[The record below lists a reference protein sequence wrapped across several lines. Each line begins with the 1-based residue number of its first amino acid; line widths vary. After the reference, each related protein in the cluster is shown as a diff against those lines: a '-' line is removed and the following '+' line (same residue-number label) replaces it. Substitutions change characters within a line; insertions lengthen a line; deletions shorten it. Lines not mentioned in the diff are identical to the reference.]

1 MDRAGAGCSSAVL
14 RGFSGRHLA
23 FAAVEVESTAPNGL
37 HAAWAWEGTCSR
49 ALGRPPAVVRRP
61 SACRTPAGAANAR
74 GLASPRLRRG
84 LARRLPEPPGR
95 HQAACPCPGT
105 AGTPGTGP
113 GCPRRVREAGSGGDC
128 RLQRR
133 MTTPAGRRAR
143 VYSAFSAARRRMC
156 RAAAQECPPRISGVS
171 GHRTRK
177 ISCFWRHRRCIAAAD
192 GVVAWR
198 DKERDSVSGRL
209 IQDSFQT
216 LHELESDSECGD
228 FEHILLNYH
237 GSRLT

>member
-14 RGFSGRHLA
+14 RGVSGRDLA
-23 FAAVEVESTAPNGL
+23 LAAVEVESTAPNGL
-37 HAAWAWEGTCSR
+37 HAAWAWERTCSR
-49 ALGRPPAVVRRP
+49 ALGRPPDVVRRP
-61 SACRTPAGAANAR
+61 SRCRTPAGAANAS
-74 GLASPRLRRG
+74 GLTSPTSAGG

-95 HQAACPCPGT
+95 HQCLPEGSGT

-133 MTTPAGRRAR
+133 MTTPAARA
-143 VYSAFSAARRRMC
+143 SPCTGCFSAARRRMC

-198 DKERDSVSGRL
+198 DKTRRCRRKCLWRWVVY
-209 IQDSFQT
+209 
-216 LHELESDSECGD
+216 ELDRC
-228 FEHILLNYH
+228 LNFR
-237 GSRLT
+237 S

>member
-1 MDRAGAGCSSAVL
+1 MDRAGAVCSSAVL

-23 FAAVEVESTAPNGL
+23 LAAVARESAAQYGL

-61 SACRTPAGAANAR
+61 SACRTPAGAANAS
-74 GLASPRLRRG
+74 GLTSPTSAGG

-95 HQAACPCPGT
+95 HQCLPEGSGT

-133 MTTPAGRRAR
+133 MTTPAARA
-143 VYSAFSAARRRMC
+143 SPCTGCFSAARRRMC

-198 DKERDSVSGRL
+198 DKER
-209 IQDSFQT
+209 Q
-216 LHELESDSECGD
+216 CGVGVV
-228 FEHILLNYH
+228 I
-237 GSRLT
+237 